1 MTDRYC
7 LDTSSYIELKNKY
20 PRDVFESLWEIFE
33 DFINDNKMKSP
44 QLVFDE
50 LLEGDSQEDIVKFI
64 KIHKGLL
71 LQEFCEEIDN
81 TNQYLTKKYP
91 EFVEK
96 DTNQVKNNADLFVI
110 STAKVNNLIVI
121 TEERRKEKSKKR
133 IPNICD
139 LEGIE
144 CMSLLDMIKRE
155 KIKI

>member
-7 LDTSSYIELKNKY
+7 FDTSSYIELKNKY
-20 PRDVFESLWEIFE
+20 PRDVFESLWKIFE
-33 DFINDNKMKSP
+33 NYINNNKMKSP

-64 KIHKGLL
+64 KNNKGLL
-71 LQEFCEEIDN
+71 LQEFCEKIDS

-91 EFVEK
+91 EFVAK
-96 DTNQVKNNADLFVI
+96 DTGLVKNDADLFVV
-110 STAKVNNLIVI
+110 STAKVHNLIVI
-121 TEERRKEKSKKR
+121 TEEKRKENSRKK

-139 LEGIE
+139 LEKIE
-144 CMSLLDMIKRE
+144 CMNLLDMIKRE